1 MNWTYIFFNRIKK
14 SAFLYSMLL
23 MFSLALISSC
33 TKDVLTQNSL
43 SSFSE
48 DQVWNDGALIETYTN
63 NIYRIVPNGHQRI
76 YTGFMG
82 VTDEGAS
89 RANTNAAIVNAGN
102 ITAASLGSRSW
113 SNSANPLDY
122 WAMYYG
128 VIKNC
133 NEVLQKIDAAP
144 IEASFR
150 DRMKGEVT
158 FLRAY
163 SYFRLVALHGGVPLI
178 TKPFSITD
186 NFNVPRNTYDECM
199 NFVVAEL
206 DAAANL
212 LPLEHDNAN
221 KGRATKGA
229 ALAIKSRA
237 LLYMASPLNNPSN
250 NTAKWQAAADAAKA
264 VIDLN
269 KYSLYSSY
277 KNLFLITGAYNSEVI
292 WARPFNNLIYL
303 EAYVELY
310 YYPNGYDGYG
320 QIFPLHN
327 LVDAYETL
335 NGKLPEDDPT
345 YDSQNPY
352 VNRDPRFYMTILY
365 DGAPFK
371 GRAVETFVPGGKDS
385 YEGAV
390 WNWNATETGYY
401 LRKFVDES
409 ITTPGSTNIGNSPF
423 LYCRYAEI
431 LLNYAEA
438 KYFLGD
444 EPTCRQ
450 YINMVRSRPDVNMPP
465 VTESGATLLTRLQ
478 HERQIEFACEEHRWF
493 DVRRWKI
500 APIVLN
506 IPGKRISIIKNLT
519 TGVKTYTI
527 IDFQPTRAFYDRNYL
542 VPIPQTEIERNSL
555 LEQNPGY

>member
-1 MNWTYIFFNRIKK
+1 MHNINNFLNKNAKFAFIYIILFVFTIT
-14 SAFLYSMLL
+14 
-23 MFSLALISSC
+23 LISSC
-33 TKDVLTQNSL
+33 TKGILDKKSL
-43 SSFSE
+43 SSLSD
-48 DQVWNDGALIETYTN
+48 DQVWNDGALIETYIN
-63 NIYRIVPNGHQRI
+63 NIYRIMPNGHTRI

-82 VTDEGAS
+82 LCDEGTS
-89 RANTNAAIVNAGN
+89 RANGGNAIINAGHLSPS
-102 ITAASLGSRSW
+102 SLTGYEGYW
-113 SNSANPLDY
+113 SCSLDY
-122 WAMYYG
+122 WTDYYA
-128 VIKNC
+128 VIKKC

-186 NFNVPRNTYDECM
+186 DFNVPRSSYDECM
-199 NFVVAEL
+199 NFVVTEL
-206 DAAANL
+206 DIAANL
-212 LPLEHDNAN
+212 LPLEYDDAN
-221 KGRATKGA
+221 IGRVTKGA

-237 LLYMASPLNNPSN
+237 LLYMASPLNNTTNSA
-250 NTAKWQAAADAAKA
+250 AKWQAAADAAKA

-269 KYSLYSSY
+269 KYSLYSNY
-277 KNLFLITGAYNSEVI
+277 KDIFLFSARNNSEVI
-292 WARPFNNLIYL
+292 WARQFNNAVDY
-303 EAYVELY
+303 ESNVELF

-320 QIFPLHN
+320 QIFPLQN

-335 NGKLPEDDPT
+335 NGKLPSDDPT
-345 YDSQNPY
+345 YNPQNPY

-371 GRAVETFVPGGKDS
+371 GRPVEAYVPGGRDS
-385 YEGAV
+385 YEGPV

-401 LRKFVDES
+401 VRKFIDES
-409 ITTPGSTNIGNSPF
+409 ITTPSSTNTGNSPF
-423 LYCRYAEI
+423 IYCRYAEI

-444 EPTCRQ
+444 EATCRQ
-450 YINMVRSRPDVNMPP
+450 YINMVRSRPGVNMPS
-465 VTESGATLLTRLQ
+465 VTESGSALLTRLQ
-478 HERQIEFACEEHRWF
+478 HEDQIEFALEEHRYF

-506 IPGKRISIIKNLT
+506 IPGRKMSIVKDLS
-519 TGVKTYTI
+519 TGVKTYTVS
-527 IDFQPTRAFYDRNYL
+527 DFQPTRAFTEKNYL
-542 VPIPQTEIERNSL
+542 VPIPQIEIDKNSL
-555 LEQNPGY
+555 LVQNPGY